1 MTLVLPK
8 INSEVEPSKRNG
20 HLSVLYQGCLVVYGG
35 HKTDEF
41 VSDDEYIWFYKVD
54 TSYWIK
60 YKTTG
65 KQVGFFWKLL
75 QNVSH
80 EESIFLIVWK

>member
-20 HLSVLYQGCLVVYGG
+20 HLSVLYRGCLVVYGG
-35 HKTDEF
+35 HKTDELN
-41 VSDDEYIWFYKVD
+41 SDDEYIWFYNVD
-54 TSYWIK
+54 TSHWIK

-65 KQVGFFWKLL
+65 KQGV
-75 QNVSH
+75 
-80 EESIFLIVWK
+80 FLEPFAKCFS